1 MRVQVNNTKTRT
13 IIDFAK
19 SGFKELVVLG
29 KYNYNKAEH
38 LLENHIHEEM
48 IEICYSDKG
57 TQWFAVQDQRYLVR
71 GGDIFIHYPNELHGS
86 GGHPEEK
93 GSLYWFILKV
103 PSSKKNMTPT
113 GYLIKELLRV
123 NRRHFRGD
131 SHIKKMLEEIF
142 KTSKQKSEPGEMIQ
156 VKATLLT
163 QVFLLQVLEL
173 AKQKTNKTDNERL
186 QKVFDLIGDKLTE
199 DISVKTLSRAV
210 NLSESRFKNW
220 FREMSGFTPLD
231 YVQRKR
237 VEYGVQRIHAE
248 PVINFRDLAFELGF
262 SSQQYFTTVVKK
274 FTGKT
279 PSQIRE
285 EVNNNT
291 QHTVIKKAYCADPAR

>member
-1 MRVQVNNTKTRT
+1 MRVQVNSTKNRT
-13 IIDFAK
+13 IIEFAK

-38 LLENHIHEEM
+38 ILENHVHEEM

-57 TQWFAVQDQRYLVR
+57 TQWFAVQNQRYLVR
-71 GGDIFIHYPNELHGS
+71 GGDIFIHYPDELHGS
-86 GGHPEEK
+86 GGYPEGK
-93 GSLYWFILKV
+93 GNLYWFILKV
-103 PSSKKNMTPT
+103 PSTKKNITPT
-113 GYLIKELLRV
+113 GYLIKELLQT

-142 KTSKQKSEPGEMIQ
+142 KTSNLNGESSEMIHI
-156 VKATLLT
+156 KATLLT

-186 QKVFDLIGDKLTE
+186 QKIFDLINDKFTE
-199 DISVKTLSRAV
+199 DISVKTLAKAV

-237 VEYGVQRIHAE
+237 VEYGVQRIKTA
-248 PVINFRDLAFELGF
+248 PAINFRDLAFELGF
-262 SSQQYFTTVVKK
+262 SSQQYFTTVIKK

-279 PSQIRE
+279 PSQIRDD
-285 EVNNNT
+285 VYLDL
-291 QHTVIKKAYCADPAR
+291 K

>member
-1 MRVQVNNTKTRT
+1 MRVQVNNARTRT
-13 IIDFAK
+13 IIDFEK
-19 SGFKELVVLG
+19 SGFKELVALG

-38 LLENHIHEEM
+38 ILENHVHEEM
-48 IEICYSDKG
+48 VEICYSDKG

-86 GGHPEEK
+86 GGYPEEK

-103 PSSKKNMTPT
+103 PSAKGKYTPT
-113 GYLIKELLRV
+113 GYLIKELLQIK
-123 NRRHFRGD
+123 RRHFRGD
-131 SHIKKMLEEIF
+131 SNIKKMLEEIF
-142 KTSKQKSEPGEMIQ
+142 KTSKLKNESDEMIHI
-156 VKATLLT
+156 KTTLLT

-173 AKQKTNKTDNERL
+173 AKQRTNKTDNERL
-186 QKVFDLIGDKLTE
+186 QKIFDLISDKLTE
-199 DISVKTLSRAV
+199 DITVKTLAQAV

-237 VEYGVQRIHAE
+237 VEYGVHRIKTA
-248 PVINFRDLAFELGF
+248 PAVNFRDLAFELGF

-279 PSQIRE
+279 PSEIRGDMQTGE
-285 EVNNNT
+285 
-291 QHTVIKKAYCADPAR
+291 